1 MSSSF
6 FKHLSLIFS
15 TLIIFPIF
23 IAVFY
28 TPIFT
33 QFSTSDNLNSAS
45 YDFNTSGIST
55 TPTVKINSDGFIL
68 PLPRI

>member
-28 TPIFT
+28 TAIFT
-33 QFSTSDNLNSAS
+33 QFSTSDHLNSAS

-55 TPTVKINSDGFIL
+55 TPTVKINSDGFIW